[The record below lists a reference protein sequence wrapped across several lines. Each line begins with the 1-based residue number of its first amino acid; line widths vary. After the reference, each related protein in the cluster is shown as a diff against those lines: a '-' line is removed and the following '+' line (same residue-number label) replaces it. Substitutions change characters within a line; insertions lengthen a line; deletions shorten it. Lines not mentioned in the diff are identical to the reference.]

1 MFEEFGSIVGLN
13 NYVMTSI
20 IFYVSPVFII
30 CIGICYLENVPK
42 QFVMFFGYFVR
53 VFQFLAVPMF
63 YYSLVLLAQVIEDE
77 LDSGTLILNVI
88 TFVL

>member
-1 MFEEFGSIVGLN
+1 
-13 NYVMTSI
+13 
-20 IFYVSPVFII
+20 
-30 CIGICYLENVPK
+30 
-42 QFVMFFGYFVR
+42 MFFGYFVR

-77 LDSGTLILNVI
+77 VDSGTLIHNVI